1 MFVIIL
7 YYPLFRTIVEANGEK
22 GERREEGKKK
32 EKAHSEKG
40 DPNIL
45 YFWTINSRHRQHKK
59 NLHSNKTK
67 EFPNEVQCKISIKI
81 ASSLGNLYRKNI
93 SCL

>member
-1 MFVIIL
+1 MLVIIL
-7 YYPLFRTIVEANGEK
+7 YYPLFLTILEANGEK

-45 YFWTINSRHRQHKK
+45 YFWTINS
-59 NLHSNKTK
+59 
-67 EFPNEVQCKISIKI
+67 
-81 ASSLGNLYRKNI
+81 
-93 SCL
+93 